1 MRHLYFFNH
10 SLGSLLKKEHRQ
22 NRMAQPAGWVV
33 SGREQSSR
41 FLKSGAKTLLN
52 QASGVATGTAQIKK
66 VFLLLFVH
74 KK

>member
-1 MRHLYFFNH
+1 MNNAA
-10 SLGSLLKKEHRQ
+10 S
-22 NRMAQPAGWVV
+22 
-33 SGREQSSR
+33 

-66 VFLLLFVH
+66 VFLLFFVH